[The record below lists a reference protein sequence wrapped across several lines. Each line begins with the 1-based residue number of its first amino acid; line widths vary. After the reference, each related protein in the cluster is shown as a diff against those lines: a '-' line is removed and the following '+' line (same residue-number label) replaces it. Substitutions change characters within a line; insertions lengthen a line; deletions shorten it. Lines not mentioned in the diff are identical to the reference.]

1 MKPSSNSVL
10 NNVLNKLRTKTLC
23 ASALLCATLTG
34 HASVI
39 LDNTINGTNSITTNL
54 GSISL
59 TSYQAKIITT
69 PGTGSWSLYAK
80 KMALYESGGS
90 VSRLVTVDLMA
101 VDGSNNPTGTVLA
114 TQSFTVNLTATPT
127 YYDFDLNQ
135 NIWGLNAATTYAFVF
150 RSDASSATT
159 SWTQPSNNNTYSTSL
174 GFTFVESRR
183 SLDAGSTWFANGYNN
198 GLQLSVI
205 STSTAV
211 PEPTATGPAV
221 GFALLLCAAAAVS
234 RRRVEGA
241 VGTGK

>member
-1 MKPSSNSVL
+1 MKPSSNS
-10 NNVLNKLRTKTLC
+10 VLNKLRTKTLC

-69 PGTGSWSLYAK
+69 PVTGSWSLDAM
-80 KMALYESGGS
+80 KMALYESGS
-90 VSRLVTVDLMA
+90 VSRLVTVDLRA

>member
-1 MKPSSNSVL
+1 
-10 NNVLNKLRTKTLC
+10 
-23 ASALLCATLTG
+23 
-34 HASVI
+34 

-69 PGTGSWSLYAK
+69 PGTGRWSLDAM

-150 RSDASSATT
+150 RSNAPNSTT
-159 SWTQPSNNNTYSTSL
+159 SWTQPPSNNTYSTSL
-174 GFTFVESRR
+174 GFTFEGTRR
-183 SLDAGSTWFANGYNN
+183 SNNTGTNWSVNSYNN
-198 GLQLSVI
+198 GLQLSIVP
-205 STSTAV
+205 TSAAV
-211 PEPTATGPAV
+211 PEPTATGPTV

-241 VGTGK
+241 VGAGK

>member
-1 MKPSSNSVL
+1 MKPSSNS
-10 NNVLNKLRTKTLC
+10 VLNKLRTKTLC

-54 GSISL
+54 GSI
-59 TSYQAKIITT
+59 TGTNYNAKIITT
-69 PGTGSWSLYAK
+69 PGTGSWSLDAM
-80 KMALYESGGS
+80 KMALYESGSGS
-90 VSRLVTVDLMA
+90 VSRIVTVDLRA
-101 VDGSNNPTGTVLA
+101 VDGSNNPTGSVLA
-114 TQSFTVNLTATPT
+114 TESFTVNLTATPT

-150 RSDASSATT
+150 RSDAPSATT

-183 SLDAGSTWFANGYNN
+183 STNGGSTWSGNSYNN
-198 GLQLSVI
+198 GLQLSIV
-205 STSTAV
+205 SSSTAV

-221 GFALLLCAAAAVS
+221 GFALLLCVAAAVS

>member
-1 MKPSSNSVL
+1 MKPSSNS
-10 NNVLNKLRTKTLC
+10 VLNKLRTKTLC

-39 LDNTINGTNSITTNL
+39 LDNTINGTNSITTSL
-54 GSISL
+54 GSI
-59 TSYQAKIITT
+59 TATNYQAKIITT
-69 PGTGSWSLYAK
+69 PVTGSWSLDAM
-80 KMALYESGGS
+80 KMALYESGS
-90 VSRLVTVDLMA
+90 VSRIVTVDLRA
-101 VDGSNNPTGTVLA
+101 VDGSNNPTGPVLA
-114 TQSFTVNLTATPT
+114 TESFTVNLTATPT

-150 RSDASSATT
+150 RSNAPNSTT

-174 GFTFVESRR
+174 GFTFDGTRR
-183 SLDAGSTWFANGYNN
+183 STNGGSSWSVNSYNN
-198 GLQLSVI
+198 GLQLSIV

-241 VGTGK
+241 VGAGK

>member
-1 MKPSSNSVL
+1 MKPSSNS
-10 NNVLNKLRTKTLC
+10 VLNKLRTKTLC

-39 LDNTINGTNSITTNL
+39 LDNTINGTNSITTSL
-54 GSISL
+54 GSI
-59 TSYQAKIITT
+59 TVNNYQAKIITT
-69 PGTGSWSLYAK
+69 PGTGSWSLDAM
-80 KMALYESGGS
+80 KMALYDSGS
-90 VSRLVTVDLMA
+90 PSRIVTVDLRA
-101 VDGSNNPTGTVLA
+101 VDGSNNPTGLVLA

-150 RSDASSATT
+150 RSDAPNATT
-159 SWTQPSNNNTYSTSL
+159 SWTQPPSNNTYSTSL

-183 SLDAGSTWFANGYNN
+183 STNGGSTWSANSYNN
-198 GLQLSVI
+198 GLQLSIV
-205 STSTAV
+205 SSSTAV

-221 GFALLLCAAAAVS
+221 GFALLLCVAAAVS